1 MDKKETIYI
10 CPKCKELVKRNSDKG
25 WIKSYCTKTD
35 VFTRLQKLKLPF

>member
-10 CPKCKELVKRNSDKG
+10 CPKCKKAIKRNSSKG
-25 WIKSYCTKTD
+25 WIKSYCTEKG